1 MSKKKNSNL
10 IDKFF
15 VLNEWNDRF
24 EFFFEELKILR
35 KKRLIDRDTWSR
47 EVLSAKKAL
56 QRALNHAWDEL
67 HRRAAVPVFPQEYLR
82 EDQVMEHFHISQKTL
97 YRRRRRR
104 EIAYIKD
111 QEGIIW
117 YPILDLVDYVRLN
130 RSDSIQ
136 EKPGR
141 PRKF

>member
-1 MSKKKNSNL
+1 MKKKSNL

-24 EFFFEELKILR
+24 DRFFEELKIFR
-35 KKRLIDRDTWSR
+35 KRRLITREVWNR
-47 EVLSAKKAL
+47 EVLPARKAL
-56 QRALNHAWDEL
+56 QLAMDNAWDEL
-67 HRRAAVPVFPQEYLR
+67 HRRAAVPIFPQEYLR
-82 EDQVMEHFHISQKTL
+82 EDQVMEHFRISQKTL
-97 YRRRRRR
+97 YRRRRKR

-111 QEGIIW
+111 REGTIW
-117 YPILDLVDYVRLN
+117 YPILDLVDYVRIN
-130 RSDSIQ
+130 RGDTAK